1 MLTSSFNGEHST
13 ICKSYYGDD
22 KALNPLD
29 FFFPPSRSRQMQRNE
44 YVSPGKSFNIS
55 RSFVGDEAKITEWGL
70 GPGDGGDF
78 ICLARALGFGPLE

>member
-1 MLTSSFNGEHST
+1 M
-13 ICKSYYGDD
+13 K
-22 KALNPLD
+22 
-29 FFFPPSRSRQMQRNE
+29 QNE
-44 YVSPGKSFNIS
+44 YVSPGKSFNVS